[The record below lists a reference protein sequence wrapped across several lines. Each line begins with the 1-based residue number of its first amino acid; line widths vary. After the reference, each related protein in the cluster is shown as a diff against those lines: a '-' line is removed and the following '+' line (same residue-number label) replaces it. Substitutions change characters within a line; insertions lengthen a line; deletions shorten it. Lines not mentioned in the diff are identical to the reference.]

1 MLLYFI
7 KGFISFVLNVKQSNV
22 AIQSLLRNILMVT
35 FNNITQFVNL
45 YYNRNIEIVFL
56 CYIKKDINS

>member
-22 AIQSLLRNILMVT
+22 AIQSLLRNIFMVT

>member
-7 KGFISFVLNVKQSNV
+7 KGFISFVLNVKQPNV